1 MDNTSETVTAVDTI
15 DVMAIAQDLIS
26 RIKDTKKWK
35 EAKRDVAKQMRYIC
49 MDEEDD
55 FKMHMHVIKTFLRPL
70 PTYLSGLRVF
80 SVRDNQKCNSLKEHY
95 CETSN
100 ADGTRTIRDRVQVLS
115 YNDSVYAFM
124 TNGKVVEEL
133 GLSVLVS
140 EPPSLYVCK
149 LSPEIFGK
157 YFSCQL
163 FTHCLF

>member
-1 MDNTSETVTAVDTI
+1 MDTLEPSTTVDTI
-15 DVMAIAQDLIS
+15 DVLAIAQDLVS
-26 RIKDTKKWK
+26 RIKDAQKWK

-70 PTYLSGLRVF
+70 PTYLSGVRVF
-80 SVRDNQKCNSLKEHY
+80 SVPDDQKRNSLKEHY
-95 CETSN
+95 CETKN

-140 EPPSLYVCK
+140 EAPSLYVCK
-149 LSPEIFGK
+149 LSPEICSTN
-157 YFSCQL
+157 FSCVL
-163 FTHCLF
+163 FSHCLF